1 LFGKHNWI
9 CTLRRQDLT
18 RKSSGN
24 RHNSN
29 LHARSA
35 KLIRPY
41 DYVIGRLNGEIAP
54 LIHDPLLY
62 RRYKARSNSNTKLT
76 SKIISNN
83 NQTVGHGEE

>member
-9 CTLRRQDLT
+9 CKLRRQDLT

-35 KLIRPY
+35 KLVRPY
-41 DYVIGRLNGEIAP
+41 DYVIGRLNGEIA
-54 LIHDPLLY
+54 LLQYMIHCYIEDTRLEAIAIL
-62 RRYKARSNSNTKLT
+62 N
-76 SKIISNN
+76 
-83 NQTVGHGEE
+83 